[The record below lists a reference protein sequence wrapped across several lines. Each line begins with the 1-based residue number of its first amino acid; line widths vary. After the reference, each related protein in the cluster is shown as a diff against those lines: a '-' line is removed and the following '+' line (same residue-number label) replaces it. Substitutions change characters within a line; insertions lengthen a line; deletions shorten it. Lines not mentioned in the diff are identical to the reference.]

1 MWPVVVPETPNTIP
15 GDSGHQNEPQS
26 ISSVEAQ
33 VALQQAQKEVGARL
47 KMAVLFQQNRAQLNN
62 YSVTITSDPAS
73 TEERIKLTVYEN
85 KKIVPLT
92 VKNSGVTTVY
102 LTFWASDLVKNIF
115 TLRDCQGNVIKSI
128 KQHPVRPGEEFKI
141 SVHFYSQHAG
151 FFEQL
156 LVFKFETGQQA
167 SHEFEIM
174 RLLEVTHWT
183 SSSEELFP
191 TNSCNSHTKE
201 CTSTE
206 KHRDISA
213 MFGRPVVALKGYAMP
228 DYIKNIT
235 DYDPALQRPLEW
247 SNYSERFHL
256 LLHLEEFQMKKEI
269 EIYNEGNVPI
279 FRHKRRTDLFILQMP
294 GVLGDLKKL
303 SRTLARVSLVD
314 QSVVGKKIY
323 IGWVQY
329 VAAQKIYVQ
338 FDETFQSD
346 FKDNSR
352 FSVDFALDR
361 LPLRVQHRAVASV
374 KPRNLVEVL
383 FPTGKQSSH
392 NPHLPR
398 LLEFESNPEQRK
410 AIKHIIAGTAK
421 PAPYL
426 VFGPP
431 GTGKTVTLVGAIN
444 QILETQESCKI
455 LACAPSNNAIDHLCE
470 KIAEGNVDKH
480 HLYRLYAATFPVEKI
495 PYIRKF
501 HCNLIGEAVRI
512 PTKRDLMRYKIIFTT
527 LQTAGRLVAAGI
539 PVCHFSYIFVD
550 EAGQTTETEC
560 LIPISGLMDPG
571 KCQVVLAGDP
581 KQLGPVISS
590 RMAEDNGFGLSML
603 ERLMRDIDLY
613 KSDDTHGFNNHFI
626 TKLLRNYRSHPAI
639 LKIPN
644 RLFYKG
650 ELQAFAHVEKC
661 IPYCKWELLPKKD
674 FPLIFH
680 GVAGTDEHEAN
691 CPSAYNMAEVE
702 VLKEYLKAIVTH
714 LHKNSVTKIGPKE
727 IGIIT
732 PYSKQVEKIQNAIQM
747 DKDLKEE
754 NLENIMV
761 GSVEQFQGKEFNV
774 VILSTVRSFPK
785 LTSHKQC
792 TLGFIDNE
800 KRFNVALTR
809 ARALLIVVGDP
820 RILKTAQIWNKF
832 IHYCY
837 KEGGYRGISV
847 YDAEEEEDTDS
858 CTLKEPLNLQRHSV
872 LLPDPL
878 THLRSLHTAT
888 RQPSQPAWP
897 PHRPFP

>member
-1 MWPVVVPETPNTIP
+1 
-15 GDSGHQNEPQS
+15 
-26 ISSVEAQ
+26 
-33 VALQQAQKEVGARL
+33 
-47 KMAVLFQQNRAQLNN
+47 
-62 YSVTITSDPAS
+62 
-73 TEERIKLTVYEN
+73 
-85 KKIVPLT
+85 
-92 VKNSGVTTVY
+92 
-102 LTFWASDLVKNIF
+102 
-115 TLRDCQGNVIKSI
+115 
-128 KQHPVRPGEEFKI
+128 

-206 KHRDISA
+206 KHRESSKFPCQLDL
-213 MFGRPVVALKGYAMP
+213 FR
-228 DYIKNIT
+228 
-235 DYDPALQRPLEW
+235 ALQRPLEW

-279 FRHKRRTDLFILQMP
+279 FRHKRRTDLFILQVITP
-294 GVLGDLKKL
+294 PPADGDE
-303 SRTLARVSLVD
+303 RP
-314 QSVVGKKIY
+314 SVRP
-323 IGWVQY
+323 
-329 VAAQKIYVQ
+329 
-338 FDETFQSD
+338 FQSD

-732 PYSKQVEKIQNAIQM
+732 PYSKQVNLDTDFKS
-747 DKDLKEE
+747 DLWPFR
-754 NLENIMV
+754 
-761 GSVEQFQGKEFNV
+761 VEQFQGKEFNV

-858 CTLKEPLNLQRHSV
+858 CTLKEPLV
-872 LLPDPL
+872 ICTF
-878 THLRSLHTAT
+878 THIHALHTVCLSIVL
-888 RQPSQPAWP
+888 RFLNSLKD
-897 PHRPFP
+897 

>member
-1 MWPVVVPETPNTIP
+1 
-15 GDSGHQNEPQS
+15 
-26 ISSVEAQ
+26 
-33 VALQQAQKEVGARL
+33 
-47 KMAVLFQQNRAQLNN
+47 
-62 YSVTITSDPAS
+62 
-73 TEERIKLTVYEN
+73 
-85 KKIVPLT
+85 
-92 VKNSGVTTVY
+92 
-102 LTFWASDLVKNIF
+102 
-115 TLRDCQGNVIKSI
+115 
-128 KQHPVRPGEEFKI
+128 

-206 KHRDISA
+206 KHRESSKFPCQLDL
-213 MFGRPVVALKGYAMP
+213 FR
-228 DYIKNIT
+228 
-235 DYDPALQRPLEW
+235 ALQRPLEW

-269 EIYNEGNVPI
+269 EIYNEGNNKQY
-279 FRHKRRTDLFILQMP
+279 FTHKLFCHQMP

-329 VAAQKIYVQ
+329 VAAQKIYV
-338 FDETFQSD
+338 FQSD

-398 LLEFESNPEQRK
+398 SDNPEQRK

-495 PYIRKF
+495 PYIRK
-501 HCNLIGEAVRI
+501 VW
-512 PTKRDLMRYKIIFTT
+512 IFFFEFLKNKHRHEYRNNTNNW
-527 LQTAGRLVAAGI
+527 LVAAGI

-858 CTLKEPLNLQRHSV
+858 CTLKEPLV
-872 LLPDPL
+872 ICTF
-878 THLRSLHTAT
+878 THIHALHTVCLSIVL
-888 RQPSQPAWP
+888 RFLNSLKD
-897 PHRPFP
+897 